1 MLLIQAPLS
10 RERKLSSFPIILC
23 GVNVSFET
31 LPVNPALCFIPRIYR
46 RQVVPGVIQP
56 LALRTSS
63 NSLPRH
69 LYHHHSLTHT
79 FFFSMTMP
87 LQTTFMHFLDISPT
101 FAITLILSF
110 LILSSLVT
118 PLIHLNTFI
127 SATYCDFFTAHV
139 LWFCPGSRS
148 SIHILYYHYIIIWQ
162 SLLRIAPPDL
172 LTMHSIVRLPCFTAN
187 IASAIP
193 LPGIKPNCAS
203 LSLILKV
210 SLITLTNRAYSVNNM
225 L

>member
-1 MLLIQAPLS
+1 MSRIDRIAPDFSKRPQIHQRHSLSFRGGQHIVQLIQAPLS
-10 RERKLSSFPIILC
+10 REQKLSSFPILC
-23 GVNVSFET
+23 GVDVSFET

-46 RQVVPGVIQP
+46 RHVVPGVIQP

-63 NSLPRH
+63 NSLLRH
-69 LYHHHSLTHT
+69 LYHNHSLTHT
-79 FFFSMTMP
+79 VFFSMTMP

-139 LWFCPGSRS
+139 
-148 SIHILYYHYIIIWQ
+148 H
-162 SLLRIAPPDL
+162 
-172 LTMHSIVRLPCFTAN
+172 
-187 IASAIP
+187 
-193 LPGIKPNCAS
+193 
-203 LSLILKV
+203 
-210 SLITLTNRAYSVNNM
+210 
-225 L
+225 